1 MTSPAIAL
9 SGVTKRFGALTVLR
23 SVDLDIAAGRAT
35 AIVGPN
41 AAGKSTLIRAVLG
54 LTRPD
59 AGRISV
65 EGVALNGHWD
75 YRRRIGYM
83 PQAACFPEN
92 LSGREVIAMLR
103 DLRGRG
109 TPTDEEL
116 VASFGLAS
124 ELDKKVRTLSGGTR
138 QKLNAVIALL
148 FRPSIL
154 ILDEPTAGLDPVA
167 AGILKEKILRLR
179 NAGVSVVLTSHVMSD
194 LEELADD
201 IVVLLEG
208 RVEYQG
214 AISDLARLTGLAGLE
229 KAIASL
235 MLHGRSG
242 A

>member
-1 MTSPAIAL
+1 MTVPAIAL

-23 SVDLDIAAGRAT
+23 SVDLDITAGRAT

-65 EGVALNGHWD
+65 EGVPLNGHWD

-109 TPTDEEL
+109 APTDEEL
-116 VASFGLAS
+116 IASFGLAS

-148 FRPSIL
+148 FQPSIL

-167 AGILKEKILRLR
+167 SGILKEKILRLR
-179 NAGVSVVLTSHVMSD
+179 HAGVSVVLTSHVMSD

-235 MLHGRSG
+235 MLRGRSG